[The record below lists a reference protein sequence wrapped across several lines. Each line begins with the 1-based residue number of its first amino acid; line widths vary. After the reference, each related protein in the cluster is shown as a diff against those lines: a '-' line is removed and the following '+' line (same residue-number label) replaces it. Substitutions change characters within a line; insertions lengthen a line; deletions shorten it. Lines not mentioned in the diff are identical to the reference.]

1 MGSDY
6 YIVNF
11 LHIYYN
17 NYDYCDNNYYNKYVE
32 IELVNERGYYN
43 NYDENEKDCKKNTN
57 EYTPLK
63 ISIRTADEIS
73 TKLPVTDLEQAPL
86 RGAVSNLHRYKNT
99 FRMKPIIIYN
109 NNNFN
114 QLSFDIKYRN
124 IIENEINKYNKK
136 WYEVTKVVKIE
147 ERYER

>member
-17 NYDYCDNNYYNKYVE
+17 NYDYCDNKYLE
-32 IELVNERGYYN
+32 IELVNERRYYN

-57 EYTPLK
+57 EY
-63 ISIRTADEIS
+63 
-73 TKLPVTDLEQAPL
+73 
-86 RGAVSNLHRYKNT
+86 KNN

-109 NNNFN
+109 NNIFN
-114 QLSFDIKYRN
+114 ELSFDIKYRN
-124 IIENEINKYNKK
+124 IIENEINKYDKH